1 MTGNRAPKEKIP
13 LGRTMEDVLK
23 DVRFALRTMVQKPG
37 LSLFALLSLALG
49 IGATTGVFSLA
60 KAVFLRSIPVA
71 EPERLISVFAT
82 DAADAA
88 GPGFL
93 FISYP
98 NYLDFREMNQVFSG
112 LAVYRPVTLRLT
124 GGGDPE
130 VVQGDLV
137 SGNYFDVLG
146 VQAGIGRT
154 FLPEEDRAPGSHPVV
169 VLTHGLWARRFA
181 SDPRAIGR
189 QVQLNG
195 HPFTVVGVTPKSF
208 NSLHVHGAPEFF
220 VPTMMYQQVLSGPAR
235 DLLQVRNALMFFAV
249 GRLKPGISALQA
261 DQDMKRLAGLLE
273 RDYPDLNEGLGVTT
287 MPLTQAT
294 IHPAMHRQFSASG
307 GLVIAAVVLLLL
319 TACANVANM
328 QIARALERRREMAI
342 RSAVGAGRG
351 RLARQLLTEGLVLTV
366 LGGAAGLLVAI
377 WVRDALWALRPRL
390 VGDFLDVSL
399 DGPVLA
405 VGLAIS
411 LACGLLFGL
420 MPMMLVSRLELASE
434 LKAGETLQV
443 RSGQRLK
450 LRGALVAVQM
460 TLAFVSIVGAGLF
473 LASLQKIRS
482 VDPGFNPGNLAVVLL
497 NVAWQDL
504 EEPAGQEL
512 FRRAV
517 ERVESLP
524 GVRSAGLARGLLL
537 GGGHFRSGVTVE
549 GGEAQE
555 DEAPTVAVDPIS
567 DRFLETA
574 GIPILQGRG
583 FTAADRQDAPLV
595 AVINR
600 TMAQRFWPG
609 RNAIGQ
615 RFRLTLQE
623 GSFEVV
629 GIAQNAKY
637 LSLSEPPQPYVY
649 LPLSQSYSPD
659 VILYVRTE
667 TDAEA
672 MLPTLRR
679 EIQALAPEMP
689 LTRVETMAETLER
702 SLWAAR
708 LGAGLLTL
716 FAVLALVL
724 SAIGIYGVMA
734 RSVRSRRRELGIRMA
749 LGARKVDMIRMIIL
763 EGLRQVTAGMVLG
776 LALTAVAVPAISGF
790 LFEFKST
797 APLVFGGGVL
807 LLVSVAV
814 LAMFLPA
821 RRASALGPLTA
832 IREE

>member
-1 MTGNRAPKEKIP
+1 MTSNRAPGERTTV
-13 LGRTMEDVLK
+13 GRAMEDLLK
-23 DVRFALRTMVQKPG
+23 DVRFTLRTMVQKPG

-82 DAADAA
+82 DAAN
-88 GPGFL
+88 PGFL
-93 FISYP
+93 FVSYP
-98 NYLDFREMNQVFSG
+98 NYLDFREENQVFSG
-112 LAVYRPVTLRLT
+112 LAVYRPVTVRLT

-130 VVQGDLV
+130 VVQGDLA

-146 VQAGIGRT
+146 VQAAIGRT
-154 FLPEEDRAPGSHPVV
+154 FLPEEDRVPGSHPVI
-169 VLTHGLWARRFA
+169 VLTHSLWQRRFN
-181 SDPRAIGR
+181 SDPKVLGR
-189 QVQLNG
+189 QVELNG
-195 HPFTVVGVTPKSF
+195 HPFTVVGVTPRSF

-220 VPTMMYQQVLSGPAR
+220 VPTMMYEQVLAGPAR
-235 DLLQVRNALMFFAV
+235 DLLHVRNALMFFVV
-249 GRLKPGISALQA
+249 GRLKPGVDALQA
-261 DQDMKRLAGLLE
+261 DQDMKRLAGLLARE
-273 RDYPDLNEGLGVTT
+273 HPNENEGIGVIT

-294 IHPAMHRQFSASG
+294 IHPSMHRQFSTSG
-307 GLVIAAVVLLLL
+307 GLVVGTVVLLLL

-328 QIARALERRREMAI
+328 QLARALERRREMAI

-351 RLARQLLTEGLVLTV
+351 RLARQLLTEGLVLAV

-411 LACGLLFGL
+411 LASGLLFGL
-420 MPMMLVSRLELASE
+420 VPMLLISRLELTSE
-434 LKAGETLQV
+434 LKAGETLQF
-443 RSGQRLK
+443 RPGQRLN

-460 TLAFVSIVGAGLF
+460 TLALVSVVGAGLF
-473 LASLQKIRS
+473 VASLQRIRS
-482 VDPGFNPGNLAVVLL
+482 VEPGFNPDNLAVILL
-497 NVAWQDL
+497 NVGWQDL

-537 GGGHFRSGVTVE
+537 GGGSFRIGVIPE
-549 GGEAQE
+549 GGESQDVEGPA
-555 DEAPTVAVDPIS
+555 VSVDPVS
-567 DRFLETA
+567 EGFLETA

-583 FTAADRQDAPLV
+583 FTAADRDGAPLV
-595 AVINR
+595 AVINQ
-600 TMAQRFWPG
+600 TMAQQFWPG
-609 RNAIGQ
+609 RDAIGQ
-615 RFRLTLQE
+615 RFRLSSRE
-623 GSFEVV
+623 GSIEVV

-667 TDAEA
+667 TDAGA

-679 EIQALAPEMP
+679 EVQALAPEMP
-689 LTRVETMAETLER
+689 LTRVETMADTLER
-702 SLWAAR
+702 SLWVAR

-724 SAIGIYGVMA
+724 SAIGIYGVIA
-734 RSVRSRRRELGIRMA
+734 RSVRNRQRELGIRMA
-749 LGARKVDMIRMIIL
+749 LGARKVDMVRMIIL
-763 EGLRQVTAGMVLG
+763 EGMRQVTAGMVLG
-776 LALTAVAVPAISGF
+776 LVLAVVAVPVISDF

-797 APLVFGGGVL
+797 VPLVFGGGVL
-807 LLVSVAV
+807 LLISVAV
-814 LAMFLPA
+814 LAMFVPA
-821 RRASALGPLTA
+821 RRASALGPLSA